1 MRPRFRIVLLLTL
14 CLALLSSGCSLLE
27 KQKLPF
33 QRQDE
38 VTLWAN
44 SIAGLPGV
52 EQGRRAEMVWKNPS
66 SSQALKL
73 RALSIAASR
82 PGRQGY
88 PARKELAALYAQA
101 SAEQRATWE
110 TMWLLFLTDRAK
122 TGCARPRQDP

>member
-1 MRPRFRIVLLLTL
+1 MRPRFRIILLLTL

-38 VTLWAN
+38 VTIWAN
-44 SIAGLPGV
+44 GIAGLPGV

-73 RALSIAASR
+73 PPRQAGLSR
-82 PGRQGY
+82 PQGTGRTVCQGR
-88 PARKELAALYAQA
+88 ARTARRMGNHVL
-101 SAEQRATWE
+101 
-110 TMWLLFLTDRAK
+110 DR
-122 TGCARPRQDP
+122 P